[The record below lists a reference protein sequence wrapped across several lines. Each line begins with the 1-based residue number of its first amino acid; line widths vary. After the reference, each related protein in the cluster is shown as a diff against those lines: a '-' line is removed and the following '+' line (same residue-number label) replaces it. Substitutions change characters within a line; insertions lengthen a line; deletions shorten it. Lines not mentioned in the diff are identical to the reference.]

1 MVNSITG
8 HRLVGIELILG
19 KIFDEIGFNKI
30 DDSLFRSL
38 VLYRLVYPK
47 SKLKTTQYLYRYEQ
61 KVIDEDTI
69 YRYMDK
75 LYRTQKEL
83 VQQISYAHTL
93 SILGKGLSAVF
104 YDVTTL
110 YFEVDQEDEL
120 RKTGFSKEGKHQH
133 PQIIL
138 GLLVSKGG
146 YPLAYDIYEGNKYEG
161 HTMLPVLD
169 AFKEQYKIEQLVIVA
184 DSGLLSNDNIVE
196 LIEKGY
202 EFIIGARI
210 KSENQKMKGKIL
222 GLELK
227 DGQSATI
234 KKGELNL
241 IITYSEIR
249 AKKDIYNRERGL
261 KRLEKLIQQGKLTKS
276 NINNRGY
283 NKFLQMAGNIEVK
296 LDSQKVDQD
305 AKWDGL
311 KGYITNAKLSKE
323 DVW

>member
-1 MVNSITG
+1 
-8 HRLVGIELILG
+8 
-19 KIFDEIGFNKI
+19 
-30 DDSLFRSL
+30 
-38 VLYRLVYPK
+38 
-47 SKLKTTQYLYRYEQ
+47 
-61 KVIDEDTI
+61 
-69 YRYMDK
+69 MDK

-210 KSENQKMKGKIL
+210 
-222 GLELK
+222 
-227 DGQSATI
+227 
-234 KKGELNL
+234 
-241 IITYSEIR
+241 R
-249 AKKDIYNRERGL
+249 C
-261 KRLEKLIQQGKLTKS
+261 
-276 NINNRGY
+276 
-283 NKFLQMAGNIEVK
+283 V
-296 LDSQKVDQD
+296 
-305 AKWDGL
+305 
-311 KGYITNAKLSKE
+311 
-323 DVW
+323 